1 MIADIIIFVFVL
13 FFVYRGYKSG
23 LIKALYGLTSYF
35 VSILLSVLIYPH
47 VSAFIE
53 GNPDVYAVISDVAG
67 KLSVS
72 ELMQSN
78 KTLGIFF
85 SATDVMVN
93 GAVTKFLINVIS
105 FVSVMIISRLILGFI
120 SKTLNII
127 AKLPIV
133 STLNRLGGAIFGGIK
148 GVLVLYIICL
158 VVLIFPEIG
167 NGKIAENIASSQIAN
182 KFYTENLIVDI
193 IGKDVID
200 LND

>member
-1 MIADIIIFVFVL
+1 MIADIIVFVFVL

-23 LIKALYGLTSYF
+23 LIRALYGLTSYF
-35 VSILLSVLIYPH
+35 ISILMSILLYPH

-53 GNPDVYAVISDVAG
+53 GNPEVYAVVSEIAG

-72 ELMQSN
+72 ELMESN
-78 KTLGIFF
+78 KTWGIFF
-85 SATDVMVN
+85 NAADAAVN

-105 FVSVMIISRLILGFI
+105 FVMVLIISRLILGVI
-120 SKTLNII
+120 SKMINII

-133 STLNRLGGAIFGGIK
+133 STLNRLGGAVFGGIK
-148 GVLVLYIICL
+148 GVLILYIICL

-167 NGKIAENIASSQIAN
+167 NGKVAENIASSQIAN